1 MWMRSRLALKQKTW
15 ARLLDLPALKMTTYF
30 LGPMAPSNGPTFLV
44 TVGERGMRR
53 SMADDKQ
60 DVAVP
65 VDVVGERVLV
75 TIGKREVVV
84 HPSSIIGKEEVQRAW
99 CVVAVG
105 G

>member
-1 MWMRSRLALKQKTW
+1 VN
-15 ARLLDLPALKMTTYF
+15 LPGDGGRAWHEEEH
-30 LGPMAPSNGPTFLV
+30 GGD
-44 TVGERGMRR
+44 ERERR
-53 SMADDKQ
+53 EDDKQ